1 MINFRNTNIIF
12 MILLVILVVVD
23 LRFPVSILFYL
34 LIILLYSA
42 ILFYG
47 TYYIGSNFYIKVLC
61 SASTTDKLIAISFD
75 DGPSKKYTPQILDI
89 LKEQN
94 VSASFFCIGKNIEG
108 NEKILQD
115 ILEGD
120 HLVGNHSYTHNFLFD
135 LYSSK
140 RMYNDLE
147 LMSSSMQSATGLR
160 PKLFRPPYGV
170 TNPNLARAI
179 KKGNLTPVGW
189 NVRSMDTVST
199 DENKLLKRMTK
210 RIAPGSI
217 FLFHDTMDTTV
228 KILPSFI
235 MDAKKKGYKLVRI
248 DELLK
253 IQAYE

>member
-12 MILLVILVVVD
+12 LSFLVILVAVD

-47 TYYIGSNFYIKVLC
+47 SYYIGSNFYIKVLC
-61 SASTTDKLIAISFD
+61 SASTKDKLIAISFD
-75 DGPSKKYTPQILDI
+75 DGPSKRYTPQILDI
-89 LKEQN
+89 LKEHN

-108 NEKILQD
+108 NEKIVKD
-115 ILEGD
+115 ILKGD
-120 HLVGNHSYTHNFLFD
+120 HLVGNHSHTHNFLFD
-135 LYSSK
+135 LYSSN

-147 LMSSSMQSATGLR
+147 QMSSAMQSATGLR

-179 KKGNLTPVGW
+179 KKGNLIPVGW
-189 NVRSMDTVST
+189 NVRSMDTMST
-199 DENKLLKRMTK
+199 DENKLLNRMTK
-210 RIAPGSI
+210 RIAPGNI